1 MSLSISGSILEI
13 MDTQQIKET
22 FRKREFVVEYTEN
35 PQYPEFIKFE
45 LIQDKCSLLDA
56 YKVGDK
62 VTVNFNLKGRKWTDR
77 EGQVKYFSSL
87 QAWRIEIESAAQPS
101 SAPETAPLEGMTEP
115 EWSSDD
121 KEGDLPF

>member
-13 MDTQQIKET
+13 MDVQQVKET

-101 SAPETAPLEGMTEP
+101 ASPETAPLEGMTEP

-121 KEGDLPF
+121 KEDDLPF